1 MSLWTR
7 LQESFAPKPKQYSSR
22 ELSEVL
28 LDAIPELKESLTQ
41 ADIELALDDRGWLGF
56 GQPLPGDF
64 DQRTRKTIVE
74 RSRLFWFTDPLAKQA
89 VRLWTTYA
97 LGNGMSY
104 KASDTQVQSQLDAFT
119 KNRRNRRMMNPAGQ
133 QRTSNKL
140 LIDGE
145 IFFALFPTEPVPS
158 LRTIDPLQITKVIT
172 DPEDEERILC
182 YRRHTVDGN
191 RILYYADWALPEDE
205 ISEVEEQKDPDS
217 KGAIKLERD
226 PSGKI
231 IPVYQLAFDPMGK
244 RGNGLL
250 SCCTAW
256 SREHRRFMEARVG
269 ITQALAKFAYKVT
282 AKGGQAVVNA
292 ITARLQSSLTQTGMS
307 AGLEKNPPPAPG
319 ATWTQNQGVDLT
331 PMPRATGA
339 GDAKEDGNALK
350 LMVCAGTGTMLHYY
364 GDPSTGNLATATA
377 MELPMLKMFQ
387 SYQELLKGAYRDL
400 FAMVL
405 QEDIDEEPAEIDVEL
420 PPILDEDL
428 IKLGQFLTQLTS
440 VFPEA
445 KTPEIL
451 RTCLISMDV
460 ENIDGVMDAIAT
472 QKELDDAKAEAE
484 QKAAAERLKQ
494 QQQNPINP
502 QQDPQAA
509 QAMNRLAEAIEKQTP
524 IFDEAMVERI
534 LAVSHT

>member
-1 MSLWTR
+1 MSLWSKF
-7 LQESFAPKPKQYSSR
+7 QEAVRPKASVQIMEREYSSR

-28 LDAIPELKESLTQ
+28 LDAVPELRESLTQ

-89 VRLWTTYA
+89 VRLWTTYC

-104 KASDTQVQSQLDAFT
+104 KAEDTDIQSKLDAFT
-119 KNRRNRRMMNPAGQ
+119 KNRRNQRMMNPAGQ

-145 IFFALFPTEPVPS
+145 VFFALFATEPVPS
-158 LRTIDPLQITKVIT
+158 LRTIDPLQIQKVIT
-172 DPEDEERILC
+172 DPEDEERVLC

-191 RILYYADWALPEDE
+191 KTLYYADWALEEDD
-205 ISEVEEQKDPDS
+205 ISDVEATKDPENKKPITLQRDAN
-217 KGAIKLERD
+217 GAT
-226 PSGKI
+226 
-231 IPVYQLAFDPMGK
+231 IPVYHLAFDPMGK

-307 AGLEKNPPPAPG
+307 AGLEKNPPPASG

-339 GDAKEDGNALK
+339 GDAKEDGNSLK
-350 LMVCAGTGTMLHYY
+350 LMVCAGTGIMLHYF

-387 SYQELLKGAYRDL
+387 GYQELLKGAYRDI

-405 QEDIDEEPAEIDVEL
+405 DEDIDEEPAKIEIEL
-420 PPILDEDL
+420 PAILDEDL
-428 IKLGQFLTQLTS
+428 GPLGQFLTQLTS

-445 KTPEIL
+445 KVPEVL
-451 RTCLISMDV
+451 RPALISLGV
-460 ENIDGVMDAIAT
+460 EDIDAVMLAIE
-472 QKELDDAKAEAE
+472 QKKKEDDAKALADQKAEADRLR
-484 QKAAAERLKQ
+484 AAAE
-494 QQQNPINP
+494 NP
-502 QQDPQAA
+502 A
-509 QAMNRLAEAIEKQTP
+509 QPAPPISQESLREFTDAVRKFEEGISKLAG
-524 IFDEAMVERI
+524 
-534 LAVSHT
+534 AVA